1 MRWTVAALALVFLA
15 LFAGCDTK
23 STPSMKT
30 GLPAPDFVL
39 NDLDGRPVRLSD
51 LKGKVVLIEFWATW
65 CPPCTMAIPELNA
78 LQRKYMD
85 RDFVILSIS
94 TDEDISTVRSYVEE
108 NDVLFPVLFD
118 DKNVNSSYG
127 VYTIPTV
134 VIIDE
139 NGIVLKNHM
148 GFAPGIFEELL
159 KDVRIP

>member
-1 MRWTVAALALVFLA
+1 
-15 LFAGCDTK
+15 
-23 STPSMKT
+23 MKA

-51 LKGKVVLIEFWATW
+51 LRGKVVLIEFWATW

-85 RDFVILSIS
+85 RDFLILSIS

-108 NDVLFPVLFD
+108 NEVLFPVLFD

-127 VYTIPTV
+127 VYNIPTV